1 MTAPRLLLAALVATV
16 LAVATISVA
25 ALVGD
30 RSAAP
35 RVASS
40 ATAAAA
46 PDTEA
51 RTPRTGAL
59 AVLAAWDQRRSEA
72 WADGDAAALA
82 DLYEPGS
89 TAGRRD
95 LAMLRAWRE
104 RGLRVTGL
112 RMQVLDAEVIDTADA
127 RLVLRVTDRVAAA
140 RAVGRGL
147 DATLPADRPTT
158 RQITL
163 VRHAEGWRVADVV

>member
-30 RSAAP
+30 RSDAP

-40 ATAAAA
+40 ATAAATA
-46 PDTEA
+46 A
-51 RTPRTGAL
+51 AAPRTGAL

-158 RQITL
+158 RRITL